1 MERRIQLQS
10 SQSWR
15 DLLQKAGEQLQ
26 EPIEKAESID
36 LEIVIEKIMDKLTRA
51 MWKVIFP
58 GGILYIIYHMMRAG
72 WIF

>member
-15 DLLQKAGEQLQ
+15 ELLQKAGEQLQ